1 MNISTRM
8 PGRRRVRDKSEDLP
22 SRNFTAS
29 PAGTRAA
36 AGQKFMK
43 RIYRLIVSACFL
55 GCGSVAFAQT
65 SVDTTSVL
73 RKDMPLDSVQVIK
86 EAVIVGAPAEHRY
99 REVIPAQTIKEE
111 ELQRL
116 NSFSVADAIRY
127 FSGVHLKDY
136 GGVGGLKTVNIRSM
150 GTNHMAVFYDGIQL
164 GNAQNGQVDLGRF
177 SLDDVEEISL
187 YNGQKSDIFQSAKD
201 FGASGTIYITTRRPR
216 FEKGRN
222 ANFKAT
228 MKTGSFGLI
237 NPSIRSEY
245 KISDAVS
252 ASFSGEWV
260 NATGKYKFRYR
271 RRNTLG
277 EIVYDT
283 TAVRHNGDINAT
295 RLEAALHGVM
305 SEGRWTVR
313 AYSYNSER
321 GIPGAI
327 VNNVFRNGE
336 RLWDTNSFIQ
346 GTFTNR
352 WTQKFRSLVNAKY
365 AADYTHYEN
374 QDAKLIQTKNTY
386 RQKELYASCANLY
399 NILDNWEVSLSY
411 DFQWN
416 TLDATFYMPA
426 ESDGTFPYPTRYTQ
440 MAALATAFEW
450 GRFKGQASV
459 LGCFV
464 HEKVKRFEARPD
476 KAVATPAFFL
486 SYKPFRRQDLSL
498 RAFYKRM
505 FRMPTFND
513 LYYTDM
519 GNAFLKPEYAE
530 QFNIGLKYTKDY
542 RNMSVLRT
550 VDASVDAYYNHI
562 TDKIIAYPKGQQF
575 RWTMLNL
582 GEVDIK
588 GVDVALNTALAFG
601 EVEATAR
608 LQYTYQE
615 AIDVTDPADT
625 YYRDQIPY
633 IPWHS
638 GSAVLSL
645 FYKGWGLN
653 YSFIY
658 TGERYNQQENIPR
671 NHTQPWYT
679 SDLSLQKS
687 FVIRTRTL
695 KLTAEINNLL
705 GQDYDVVLNYPM
717 PKTNFRFVTSFNF

>member
-1 MNISTRM
+1 
-8 PGRRRVRDKSEDLP
+8 
-22 SRNFTAS
+22 
-29 PAGTRAA
+29 
-36 AGQKFMK
+36 MK
-43 RIYRLIVSACFL
+43 RIYRLIVSVCLL
-55 GCGSVAFAQT
+55 GCGLVTFAQT
-65 SVDTTSVL
+65 SGDTTSVH
-73 RKDMPLDSVQVIK
+73 RKDVPLDSVQVIK
-86 EAVIVGAPAEHRY
+86 EAVIVGVPAEYKY
-99 REVIPAQTIKEE
+99 REVIPAQTLKEE
-111 ELQRL
+111 DLQRL

-127 FSGVHLKDY
+127 FSGIQLKDY

-150 GTNHMAVFYDGIQL
+150 GTNHTAVFYDGIQL

-228 MKTGSFGLI
+228 MKTGSFGLV

-252 ASFSGEWV
+252 ASFSGEWI

-271 RRNTLG
+271 RRNSLG

-295 RLEAALHGVM
+295 RLEAALHGTTN
-305 SEGRWTVR
+305 EGRWTVR

-346 GTFTNR
+346 GSFTNK
-352 WTQKFRSLVNAKY
+352 WSPKFRSLINAKY

-399 NILDNWEVSLSY
+399 NIMENWEVSLAY

-416 TLDATFYMPA
+416 TLDAKFYMPT
-426 ESDGTFPYPTRYTQ
+426 ESGGTFPYPTRYTQ

-450 GRFKGQASV
+450 GRIKGQASV
-459 LGCFV
+459 LGYFV

-486 SYKPFRRQDLSL
+486 SYKPFHRQDLSV

-530 QFNIGLKYTKDY
+530 QFNIGLKYTKNFM
-542 RNMSVLRT
+542 NMPALRT

-588 GVDVALNTALAFG
+588 GVDIALNSAWAFG

-615 AIDVTDPADT
+615 AIDVTDSADT

-679 SDLSLQKS
+679 SDLSVQKS
-687 FVIRTRTL
+687 FAIRTSTL
-695 KLTAEINNLL
+695 KLTAEINNLF

-717 PKTNFRFVTSFNF
+717 PKTNCRFVTSFNF